1 MNIQAATTVAL
12 EIGGYM
18 SRSSWDRYLMV
29 QPTNLRDCCLLHA
42 KGLVPG
48 PRWNPKAEDLTAS
61 DWEVFPN
68 LDELGP
74 SPQEGGD

>member
-18 SRSSWDRYLMV
+18 SRSSWYGHLMV
-29 QPTNLRDCCLLHA
+29 QPTNLRDCCILHT
-42 KGLVPG
+42 KGRTPG
-48 PRWNPKAEDLTAS
+48 PKWNPQAEDLTAS

-68 LDELGP
+68 LDELGS